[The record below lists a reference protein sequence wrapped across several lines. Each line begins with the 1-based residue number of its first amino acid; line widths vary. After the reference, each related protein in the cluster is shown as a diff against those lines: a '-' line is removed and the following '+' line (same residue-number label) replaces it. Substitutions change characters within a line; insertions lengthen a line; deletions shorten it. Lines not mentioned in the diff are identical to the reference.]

1 MELMKNNIHM
11 NRQKGTA
18 VSRLPL
24 TTILLSLI
32 RWTTYLPYCWETE
45 IFRLSPPEPRETGW
59 LIRGKL
65 SFAVLYRRESG
76 GLQSLKGEIP
86 FEETV
91 NVPELEEKDSFQVS
105 WNLEDLNTGMINSR
119 KLNIKRW

>member
-18 VSRLPL
+18 VSQITLDDDFIVPD
-24 TTILLSLI
+24 TMDDVSAVLLGNGDIQIESS
-32 RWTTYLPYCWETE
+32 RAQGD
-45 IFRLSPPEPRETGW
+45 RV

-119 KLNIKRW
+119 DRKSVV